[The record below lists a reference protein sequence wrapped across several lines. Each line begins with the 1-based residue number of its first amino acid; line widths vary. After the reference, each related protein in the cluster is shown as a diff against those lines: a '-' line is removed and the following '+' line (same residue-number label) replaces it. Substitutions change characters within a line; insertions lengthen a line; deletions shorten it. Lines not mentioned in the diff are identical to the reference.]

1 MRKKSLLLN
10 AMLISALLA
19 GSCGSKTITRTSKE
33 PTTITSEPSTSGNAN
48 SNAGKPVRTEPTKI
62 KEVKNAFAPK
72 SMASSFD
79 NLFLNTLPDN
89 AGAENVL
96 ISPFSV
102 IMDFGMLEN
111 GAKGETLDE
120 LEKYLN
126 GGMPLSE
133 LNKLMETMRS
143 SMMNSKD
150 VDWNVANAIWLNKN
164 QTSGLNKDFQKT
176 IKDIYNSEVN
186 LVPYSNAT
194 ADDINNWVNKETSG
208 MIPKLLDEVNPDEFM
223 HLINAIAFKGD
234 WDEEFEKDNTEKDTI
249 FNNLDGTTSK
259 VDMMHCEL
267 DSYITNENLLGFTK
281 DFKGGKYKFFALQST
296 KDLTPKEIMEKLKKD
311 GKSVS
316 DVIYENTVTAP
327 AYIGLPKFSIDYGI
341 RLNEALNNMGICKS
355 FGLDANFT
363 GLCDGHSPYV
373 NQVIHKTH
381 FEVSE
386 TGVKAAAATSIGM
399 YETCIIDEP
408 TPKTINMDRPFV
420 YGILDE
426 ESKLPVFIGEM
437 HTFAGQE

>member
-19 GSCGSKTITRTSKE
+19 GSCGSKTITKTTFE
-33 PTTITSEPSTSGNAN
+33 PTTITSEPNTSRNAN
-48 SNAGKPVRTEPTKI
+48 SNAGKPVKTEPTKI

-72 SMASSFD
+72 CISSSFD

-89 AGAENVL
+89 AGSENVL

-111 GAKGETLDE
+111 GAEGGTLEE

-133 LNKLMETMRS
+133 LNKLMETMRT

-164 QTSGLNKDFQKT
+164 QTSGLNKDYQKLV
-176 IKDIYNSEVN
+176 KDIYNSEVN
-186 LVPYSNAT
+186 LVPYSNET
-194 ADDINNWVNKETSG
+194 VDEINEWVNKETSG
-208 MIPKLLDEVNPDEFM
+208 MIPKLLNNVNPTEFM

-234 WDEEFEKDNTEKDTI
+234 WDEEFEKDNTEKNTI

-267 DSYITNENLLGFTK
+267 DSYIKTDDLLGFTK
-281 DFKGGKYKFFALQST
+281 DFKGGKYKFFALQAN
-296 KDLTPKEIMEKLKKD
+296 DNLTPKEIMEKTKKD
-311 GKSVS
+311 GTSIS
-316 DVIYENTVTAP
+316 DIISQNTVDAP

-341 RLNEALNNMGICKS
+341 QLNGVLNNMGICKS
-355 FGLDANFT
+355 FGLDADFS
-363 GLCDGHSPYV
+363 GLCDGKSPYI

-381 FEVSE
+381 FEISE
-386 TGVKAAAATSIGM
+386 TGVKAAAATSISL
-399 YETCIIDEP
+399 YENVVIADS
-408 TPKTINMDRPFV
+408 TPITITMNKPFV

-426 ESKLPVFIGEM
+426 ESKLPIFIGEM
-437 HTFAGQE
+437 HTFAGQK

>member
-10 AMLISALLA
+10 AMLISALLS

-33 PTTITSEPSTSGNAN
+33 PTTITSEQNTNRNAN
-48 SNAGKPVRTEPTKI
+48 KPIQTKPTKI

-79 NLFLNTLPDN
+79 NLFLNTLPDK
-89 AGAENVL
+89 AGSDNVL

-133 LNKLMETMRS
+133 LNKLMETMRT
-143 SMMNSKD
+143 SMMENKD
-150 VDWNVANAIWLNKN
+150 VNWNVANAIWLNKTF
-164 QTSGLNKDFQKT
+164 TSGLNKDYQRLV
-176 IKDIYNSEVN
+176 KDIYNSDVN
-186 LVPYSNAT
+186 LVPYSNET
-194 ADDINNWVNKETSG
+194 VDEINNWVNKQTSG
-208 MIPKLLDEVNPDEFM
+208 MIPKLLNNVNQTDFM

-267 DSYITNENLLGFTK
+267 DSYIKTDDLLGFTK
-281 DFKGGKYKFFALQST
+281 DFKGGKYKFFALQAN
-296 KDLTPKEIMEKLKKD
+296 DNLTPKEIMEKTKKD
-311 GKSVS
+311 GTSIS
-316 DVIYENTVTAP
+316 DIISQNTVDAP

-341 RLNEALNNMGICKS
+341 QLNGVLNNMGICKS
-355 FGLDANFT
+355 FGLDADFS
-363 GLCDGHSPYV
+363 GLCDGKSPYI

-399 YETCIIDEP
+399 NEACIIDEP
-408 TPKTINMDRPFV
+408 TPVTINMDKPFV

-437 HTFAGQE
+437 HTFAGQK

>member
-19 GSCGSKTITRTSKE
+19 GSCGSKTITKTTIE

-48 SNAGKPVRTEPTKI
+48 SNAGKPVKTEPTKI
-62 KEVKNAFAPK
+62 KKVKNAFAPK
-72 SMASSFD
+72 NMASSFD
-79 NLFLNTLPDN
+79 NLFLNALPDK
-89 AGAENVL
+89 AEDDNVL

-111 GAKGETLDE
+111 GAKGATLDE

-133 LNKLMETMRS
+133 LNKLMETMRT
-143 SMMNSKD
+143 SMMKNKD
-150 VDWNVANAIWLNKN
+150 VNWNVANAIWLNKK

-176 IKDIYNSEVN
+176 VKDIYNSEVN
-186 LVPYSNAT
+186 IVPYSNAT
-194 ADDINNWVNKETSG
+194 VDEINNWVNKETSG
-208 MIPKLLDEVNPDEFM
+208 MIPKLLDKVSSEELM

-234 WDEEFEKDNTEKDTI
+234 WEEEFEKDNTEKDTI

-259 VDMMHCEL
+259 VNMMHCDL
-267 DSYITNENLLGFTK
+267 NSYIKTDDLLGFTK
-281 DFKGGKYKFFALQST
+281 NFKGGKYKFFALQSN
-296 KDLTPKEIMEKLKKD
+296 KDLTPKEIMEKIKKD
-311 GKSVS
+311 GTSVS
-316 DVIYENTVTAP
+316 DIIYQNTVDAP

-341 RLNEALNNMGICKS
+341 QLNGVLNNMGICKS
-355 FGLDANFT
+355 FGLDADFS
-363 GLCDGHSPYV
+363 GLCDGKSPYI

-386 TGVKAAAATSIGM
+386 TGVKAAAATSISM
-399 YETCIIDEP
+399 NEACIIDEP
-408 TPKTINMDRPFV
+408 TPVTINMDKPFV

>member
-33 PTTITSEPSTSGNAN
+33 PTTITSEQNTNRNAN
-48 SNAGKPVRTEPTKI
+48 KPIQTEPTKI
-62 KEVKNAFAPK
+62 REVKNAFAPK
-72 SMASSFD
+72 SISSSFD

-89 AGAENVL
+89 AGSENVL

-111 GAKGETLDE
+111 GAEGGTLEE

-133 LNKLMETMRS
+133 LNKLMETMRT

-164 QTSGLNKDFQKT
+164 KTSGLNKDYQKLV
-176 IKDIYNSEVN
+176 KNIYNSEVN
-186 LVPYSNAT
+186 LVPYSNET
-194 ADDINNWVNKETSG
+194 VDEINEWVNKETSG
-208 MIPKLLDEVNPDEFM
+208 MIPKLLNNVNPTDFM

-234 WDEEFEKDNTEKDTI
+234 WDEEFEKDNTEKNTI

-267 DSYITNENLLGFTK
+267 DSYIKTDDLLGFTK
-281 DFKGGKYKFFALQST
+281 DFKGRKYIFFALQAN
-296 KDLTPKEIMEKLKKD
+296 DNLTPKEIIEKTKKD
-311 GKSVS
+311 GTSIS
-316 DVIYENTVTAP
+316 DIISQNTVDAP
-327 AYIGLPKFSIDYGI
+327 AYIGLPKFNIDFGI
-341 RLNEALNNMGICKS
+341 KLNESLNNMGIYKS
-355 FGLDANFT
+355 FLPRAEFT
-363 GLCDGHSPYV
+363 KICDGNDPYINEV
-373 NQVIHKTH
+373 VHKTH
-381 FEVSE
+381 FEISE
-386 TGVKAAAATSIGM
+386 TGVKAAAATSISLC
-399 YETCIIDEP
+399 ENVVIADS
-408 TPKTINMDRPFV
+408 TPITITMNKPFV

-437 HTFAGQE
+437 HTFAGQK